1 MKPCCS
7 NRARLP
13 NLIQGA
19 KEPRNSENAYLYAVA
34 SKWGL
39 CVCVCVLGVT
49 VLKGQEE
56 IEVHAPVVISN
67 AGIFNTFQKFL
78 PKHIQDKPGNTVLSL

>member
-1 MKPCCS
+1 MLDIS
-7 NRARLP
+7 L
-13 NLIQGA
+13 
-19 KEPRNSENAYLYAVA
+19 
-34 SKWGL
+34 GL
-39 CVCVCVLGVT
+39 TLCVCTVCVCVSGVT

-78 PKHIQDKPGNTVLSL
+78 PQHIQDKPGNTVCGLIL

>member
-1 MKPCCS
+1 M
-7 NRARLP
+7 
-13 NLIQGA
+13 
-19 KEPRNSENAYLYAVA
+19 A
-34 SKWGL
+34 SYQAMPHISVELKL
-39 CVCVCVLGVT
+39 CMCVLGVT

-78 PKHIQDKPGNTVLSL
+78 PKHIQDKPGSTVDCSKST